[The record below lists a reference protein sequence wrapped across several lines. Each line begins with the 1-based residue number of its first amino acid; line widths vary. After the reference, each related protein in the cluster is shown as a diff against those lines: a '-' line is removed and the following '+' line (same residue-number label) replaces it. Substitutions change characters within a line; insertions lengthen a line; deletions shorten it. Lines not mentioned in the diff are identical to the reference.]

1 MNTNIHDS
9 SFVHK
14 KANIAENVSVGP
26 FSVIGPNVKI
36 GKNCIIH
43 SHVVIDGYTTIGAG
57 NEIYPFCVIGS
68 TPQHMKY
75 NGEMSELVI
84 GDYNIMREHVTIHP
98 GTEVGIKKT
107 IVGNNGFFMVGSHV
121 AHDCIVGNNVV
132 FVNNAVIGGHV
143 EIADFVYLG
152 GHSAVHQF
160 CRIGKHAI
168 IGAGTTIDGDVIPF
182 SSVVGSRGFLSGLNL
197 VGLKRRSF
205 SKEEIKTLRNVY
217 RLLFAPEGTFV
228 ERLSEVKEAYK
239 ENLIIKDILEFLSN
253 NSNRPLVQPRM
264 DRFQ

>member
-1 MNTNIHDS
+1 MTKNIHIS
-9 SFVHK
+9 SLVHRES
-14 KANIAENVSVGP
+14 NIDKNVHIGP
-26 FSVIGPNVKI
+26 YSVIGPNVKI
-36 GKNCIIH
+36 GKDCIIH
-43 SHVVIDGYTTIGAG
+43 SHVVIDGYTSIGDG

-75 NGEMSELVI
+75 SGEKSELII
-84 GDYNIMREHVTIHP
+84 GNNNTLREHVTMHP

-107 IVGNNGFFMVGSHV
+107 IIGNNGFFMVGSHV

-143 EIADFVYLG
+143 EISDFVYLG
-152 GHSAVHQF
+152 GHSAVHQY

-205 SKEEIKTLRNVY
+205 SKDEIKTLRNVY
-217 RLLFAPEGTFV
+217 RLLFAPEGTFL
-228 ERLSEVKEAYK
+228 ERLSEVKEIYI
-239 ENLIIKDILEFLSN
+239 ENLLIKEILDFLSN
-253 NSNRPLVQPRM
+253 NTNRPLVQPRM

>member
-1 MNTNIHDS
+1 MNMIEKTSIIHTNS
-9 SFVHK
+9 
-14 KANIAENVSVGP
+14 NIGENVSVGH
-26 FSVIGPNVKI
+26 FSVVGPNVKI

-43 SHVVIDGYTTIGAG
+43 SHVVIDGDTTIGSE
-57 NEIYPFCVIGS
+57 NIIYPFSVIGS
-68 TPQHMKY
+68 KPQHLKY
-75 NGEMSELVI
+75 DGEKSKLII
-84 GDYNIMREHVTIHP
+84 GDNNIIREHVTMHP
-98 GTEVGIKKT
+98 GTEIGIKKT
-107 IVGNNGFFMVGSHV
+107 VVGNNGFFMVGSHV

-143 EIADFVYLG
+143 EISDFVYLG

-182 SSVVGSRGFLSGLNL
+182 TSVVGSRGTLSGLNL

-205 SKEEIKTLRNVY
+205 SKEQIKTLRNAY

-228 ERLSEVKEAYK
+228 ERLSEVKDLYRD
-239 ENLIIKDILEFLSN
+239 NDLINEILLFLEHD
-253 NSNRPLVQPRM
+253 SNRSLVQPRM
-264 DRFQ
+264 DRF